1 MPAHAFTWGDLSQAT
16 VTRQDYANKDA
27 IAGKTLTITRIVRG
41 EYRKRARWEITTSL
55 GLVTLGVAT
64 SAKGLAAARDAMLEA
79 ASAALAAGDTLPKA
93 KLVRNED
100 RFRTWLLLPA

>member
-1 MPAHAFTWGDLSQAT
+1 
-16 VTRQDYANKDA
+16 
-27 IAGKTLTITRIVRG
+27 
-41 EYRKRARWEITTSL
+41 
-55 GLVTLGVAT
+55 
-64 SAKGLAAARDAMLEA
+64 MLEA